1 MTMLVVILIELIR
14 SRCSRSLRIGCG
26 QANPSIDWINA
37 SNREYEMVN
46 GVYSQPLLIHLDHTL
61 HANEVLIK
69 KFLLCSLFGCG
80 APRTIVVCPE
90 T

>member
-1 MTMLVVILIELIR
+1 MSTLINHMTMLVVILIELIR

-46 GVYSQPLLIHLDHTL
+46 GVYSQPLLI
-61 HANEVLIK
+61 
-69 KFLLCSLFGCG
+69 
-80 APRTIVVCPE
+80 PRSYSARQ
-90 T
+90 